1 MFTRHRHIAHR
12 LTPTLGLVAALLVLA
27 ACSTDGKPG
36 TTATSGTTT
45 HATATTNHP
54 AESHRDADPPALA
67 GSRPNI
73 IFIFTDDHAPHA
85 ISAYGSVINETPH
98 IDRLANEGTLFR
110 RSYCCNSICGPSR
123 AAILTGLHSH
133 ANGFMQNGN
142 RFDGHQQTFPQLLQR
157 AGYQTALYG
166 KWHLNS
172 DPVGFDDW
180 AILPGQGAYY
190 NPDFIFPDGRRRV
203 EGYCTDVATDMALE
217 WLDNGRD
224 ADKPFVLMCQHKAP
238 HRSWMP
244 GPEELD
250 MYDGETI
257 PEPDTLF
264 DDYAG
269 RTPAAADNEME
280 IDRHM
285 SFGYD
290 LMCPIDDDEWLM
302 NAYRNNMN
310 RMTFAQRARWN
321 IAFEEENA
329 AFREAMPDMTHEE
342 IVRWKY
348 QRYIKNY
355 LRCVAGVDRNVG
367 RVLDWLDENPELAA
381 NTIVIYSSDQGF
393 YLGDNGWYD
402 KRWMYEESFAMP
414 LIVRWPDHIPAGV
427 ENHELVQNI
436 DYAPTFLDLAG
447 VEPDEPMH
455 GMSLVPLLEGDAEL
469 PGRDA
474 LYYHYYESRATHRVA
489 AHYGIATDRYK
500 LIHYYEPEWDS
511 WELFDL
517 QEDPDER
524 QSVYGDPAY
533 DEVQT
538 RLHRELNELKQDVGN
553 HFGGTDHPDLGKV
566 MGITGV
572 RWIEGGWLLTGSGDG
587 AFAVEELDAPADTL
601 SVTCTVR
608 SEREDG
614 IRNGQIALSDDGG
627 KTVLRAG
634 VYIGSGQYVVLN
646 PAGQTI
652 AEMKIAGEEPVE
664 AYELIVEVADG
675 TLTLTANG
683 ARMRVNLP
691 DGFGPITHV
700 GYGLNNTATRFTDLT
715 VEAGE

>member
-1 MFTRHRHIAHR
+1 MFTPPRSIAR
-12 LTPTLGLVAALLVLA
+12 LVSPGLTLIAAGLLLVACTADGNTRTAATTHTPTTPRPQAVQGNDN
-27 ACSTDGKPG
+27 TPD
-36 TTATSGTTT
+36 
-45 HATATTNHP
+45 
-54 AESHRDADPPALA
+54 LA
-67 GSRPNI
+67 GTRPNI

-85 ISAYGSVINETPH
+85 ISAYGSVINETPN
-98 IDRLANEGTLFR
+98 IDRLAHEGVLFR

-157 AGYQTALYG
+157 HGYQTAIYG

-180 AILPGQGAYY
+180 AILPGQGDYY
-190 NPDFIFPDGRRRV
+190 NPNFIFPDGNRRV
-203 EGYCTDVATDMALE
+203 EGYCTDVTTDMALH
-217 WLDNGRD
+217 WLENGRD
-224 ADKPFVLMCQHKAP
+224 TDKPFVLMCQHKAP

-244 GPEELD
+244 GPQELN
-250 MYDGETI
+250 MYDDETI

-290 LMCPIDDDEWLM
+290 LMCPIDDNEWLM
-302 NAYRNNMN
+302 NGYRNSMN
-310 RMTFAQRARWN
+310 RMTDAQRTTWDA
-321 IAFEEENA
+321 AFEEEND
-329 AFREAMPDMTHEE
+329 AFRAAMADMTHEE

-367 RVLDWLDENPELAA
+367 RVLDWLDDNPEIAA

-414 LIVRWPDHIPAGV
+414 LIVRWPGHIPAGV

-447 VEPDEPMH
+447 VQADEPMH
-455 GMSLVPLLEGDAEL
+455 GTSLVPLLEGDEEL
-469 PGRDA
+469 PGRDS

-500 LIHYYEPEWDS
+500 LIHYYEPEWDD

-524 QSVYGDPAY
+524 QSVYGDPDYA
-533 DEVQT
+533 DVQA
-538 RLHRELNELKQDVGN
+538 RLHEQLNALKAEVGN
-553 HFGGTDHPDLGKV
+553 TIGGSDHPDLGKV
-566 MGITGV
+566 NGILGV
-572 RWIEGGWLLTGSGDG
+572 RWVQGGWVLDAAGEG
-587 AFAVEELDAPADTL
+587 AFAVQPLEAPSDTVR
-601 SVTCTVR
+601 VTCTVQT
-608 SEREDG
+608 ERDAG

-627 KTVLRAG
+627 KSVIRAG
-634 VYIGSGQYVVLN
+634 VYIGSGQYVVL
-646 PAGQTI
+646 GQDGRHL
-652 AEMKIAGEEPVE
+652 AEMKIPGEAPAD
-664 AYELIVEVADG
+664 AYELTVEVADG

-691 DGFGPITHV
+691 DGFGPVTHV
-700 GYGLNNTATRFTDLT
+700 GYGLNNTSTRFTGLT
-715 VEAGE
+715 VQIND

>member
-1 MFTRHRHIAHR
+1 MPKHRQRNETAAP
-12 LTPTLGLVAALLVLA
+12 LFAAAVATLVIL
-27 ACSTDGKPG
+27 
-36 TTATSGTTT
+36 
-45 HATATTNHP
+45 
-54 AESHRDADPPALA
+54 LA
-67 GSRPNI
+67 GSISNAEDDATANRRPAVITHTTQTIPPQRQSQPRPDLAGTRPNI
-73 IFIFTDDHAPHA
+73 ILIFTDDHAPHA
-85 ISAYGSVINETPH
+85 ISAYGSVINQTPN
-98 IDRLANEGTLFR
+98 IDRIADEGVLFR

-180 AILPGQGAYY
+180 AILPGQGSYY

-203 EGYCTDVATDMALE
+203 EGYCTDVATDMALN
-217 WLDNGRD
+217 WLENGRD
-224 ADKPFVLMCQHKAP
+224 QDKPFVLMCQHKAP

-244 GPEELD
+244 GPQELN

-269 RTPAAADNEME
+269 RTPALADNEME

-290 LMCPIDDDEWLM
+290 LMCPVDDDEWLM

-310 RMTFAQRARWN
+310 RMTDEQRAQWDA
-321 IAFEEENA
+321 AFSSENN
-329 AFREAMPDMTHEE
+329 AFREAMADMSDED

-393 YLGDNGWYD
+393 YLGDHGMYD

-414 LIVRWPDHIPAGV
+414 LIVRWPGHIPAGV

-447 VEPDEPMH
+447 VEADEPMH
-455 GMSLVPLLEGDAEL
+455 GMSLVPLLEGDDQL

-500 LIHYYEPEWDS
+500 LIHYYEPEWDY
-511 WELFDL
+511 WELMDL
-517 QEDPDER
+517 EEDPDEL
-524 QSVYGDPAY
+524 QSVYDDPRYA
-533 DEVQT
+533 EVQA
-538 RLHRELNELKQDVGN
+538 ELLEQLIELKEQVGN
-553 HFGGTDHPDLGKV
+553 HIGGRDHPDLGKV
-566 MGITGV
+566 LGITGV
-572 RWIEGGWLLTGSGDG
+572 RWIEGGWMLTGNGDG
-587 AFAVEELDAPADTL
+587 AFAVQELDEPAESL
-601 SVTCTVR
+601 SVTCTIR
-608 SEREDG
+608 SARDAG

-627 KTVLRAG
+627 ETVLRAG
-634 VYIGSGQYVVLN
+634 VYIGSGQYVVL
-646 PAGQTI
+646 GQDGRPL
-652 AEMKIAGEEPVE
+652 AEMKIPGDEPAEEYAVR
-664 AYELIVEVADG
+664 VDVADG
-675 TLTLTANG
+675 VLTLTANG
-683 ARMRVNLP
+683 SRLRCDLP
-691 DGFGPITHV
+691 DGFGPVTHV
-700 GYGLNNTATRFTDLT
+700 GYGLNNTATRFTDLA
-715 VEAGE
+715 VEAP